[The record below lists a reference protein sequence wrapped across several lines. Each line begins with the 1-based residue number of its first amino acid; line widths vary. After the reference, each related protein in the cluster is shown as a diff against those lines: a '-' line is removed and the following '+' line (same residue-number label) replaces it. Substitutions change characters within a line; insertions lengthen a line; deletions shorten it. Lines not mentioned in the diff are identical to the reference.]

1 MPFDKK
7 ILTEGDLINIF
18 VSIELDGFWSD
29 NRGSVA
35 LGTDISKHQKLIEA
49 SKQILYKAIHN
60 IKGGISISDIGYLI
74 ATEVKKRGFKA
85 IKNLTGHGIGRSL
98 HEGPSE
104 IANFRDKYNHT
115 RFEKNSVV
123 AIETFISTT
132 STYAETLKDDWT
144 IIGNKGG
151 FMAQHEQTIIVT
163 DGKPIVLTEMNEIW
177 N

>member
-104 IANFRDKYNHT
+104 IANFRDK
-115 RFEKNSVV
+115 
-123 AIETFISTT
+123 
-132 STYAETLKDDWT
+132 
-144 IIGNKGG
+144 IGR
-151 FMAQHEQTIIVT
+151 AHV
-163 DGKPIVLTEMNEIW
+163 
-177 N
+177 